1 MKILVRVGLEQVVL
15 FLFLAIGVCT
25 AQKVAVTFD
34 DLPLNGDLPPG
45 VTYVDIA
52 RDALA
57 VLQKYH
63 LPPTYGFVNAKR
75 LEGNP
80 AAAEGLKLWAASE
93 PIGNHTYSHFDLNA
107 NPVAA
112 FEREMAEDEPA
123 LELAAAKDM
132 NWRWLRYPYLH
143 EGDTVEKRE
152 AVRAYL
158 EAHGYRVAEVT
169 LEWGDYFWNSA
180 YARCAAK
187 NDAQSIEW
195 LKTAYLQNE
204 TESIELSRQL
214 SQLVFGREI
223 NHVLLL
229 HLGSFSSTI
238 LPDAFDLLKKKG
250 FQFVTLEEAESDSAY
265 AGDPAEGAL
274 GGGTLL
280 DEWMNQKKLK
290 YPEMAPRPYKEVQ
303 EICK

>member
-1 MKILVRVGLEQVVL
+1 MKTWLAQVVL
-15 FLFLAIGVCT
+15 LFSFLTGVCT

-34 DLPLNGDLPPG
+34 DLPLNGELPPG

-52 RDALA
+52 RDTLA

-63 LPPTYGFVNAKR
+63 LPPTYGFVNSKR
-75 LEGNP
+75 LENDP

-93 PIGNHTYSHFDLNA
+93 PIGNHTYSHMDLNA
-107 NPVAA
+107 NPLEA
-112 FEREMAEDEPA
+112 FEREMAENEPV
-123 LELAAAKDM
+123 LELLAAKDA

-143 EGDTVEKRE
+143 EGDTVEKRH
-152 AVRAYL
+152 ALRAYL
-158 EAHGYRVAEVT
+158 NAHGYRVAEVT

-180 YARCAAK
+180 YARCVTK
-187 NDAQSIEW
+187 NDAQSIAW

-204 TESIELSRQL
+204 AESIELSRQL
-214 SQLVFGREI
+214 SQLVFGRQI

-238 LPDAFDLLKKKG
+238 LPEAFALLQKKG
-250 FQFVTLEEAESDSAY
+250 FQFVALEEAESDPAY
-265 AGDPAEGAL
+265 AGDPAEGSL
-274 GGGTLL
+274 SGGTLL
-280 DEWMNQKKLK
+280 DEWMNEKKLK
-290 YPEMAPRPYKEVQ
+290 YPEMAARPYKEVQ

>member
-1 MKILVRVGLEQVVL
+1 MKFFMRIGMTQLV
-15 FLFLAIGVCT
+15 FFFLAAGFSA

-34 DLPLNGDLPPG
+34 DLPLNGELPPG
-45 VTYVDIA
+45 VTYADIA
-52 RDALA
+52 RDTLA
-57 VLQKYH
+57 VLQKQH

-80 AAAEGLKLWAASE
+80 AAADGLKLWAASE
-93 PIGNHTYSHFDLNA
+93 PIGNHTYSHMDLNA
-107 NPVAA
+107 NPLEA
-112 FEREMAEDEPA
+112 FEREMAENEPV
-123 LELAAAKDM
+123 LELLAPKDA

-143 EGDTVEKRE
+143 EGDTVEKRHDL
-152 AVRAYL
+152 RSYL
-158 EAHGYRVAEVT
+158 DAHGYRVAEVT

-187 NDAQSIEW
+187 NDTQSIAW
-195 LKTAYLQNE
+195 LRKSYLQNAA
-204 TESIELSRQL
+204 ESIELSREL
-214 SQLVFGREI
+214 SQLVFGRQI

-238 LPDAFDLLKKKG
+238 LPDAFDLLQKQG
-250 FQFVTLEEAESDSAY
+250 FQFVTLEEAENDPAY
-265 AGDPAEGAL
+265 AGDPAEGSL
-274 GGGTLL
+274 NGGTLL
-280 DEWMNQKKLK
+280 DEWMNEKKLK